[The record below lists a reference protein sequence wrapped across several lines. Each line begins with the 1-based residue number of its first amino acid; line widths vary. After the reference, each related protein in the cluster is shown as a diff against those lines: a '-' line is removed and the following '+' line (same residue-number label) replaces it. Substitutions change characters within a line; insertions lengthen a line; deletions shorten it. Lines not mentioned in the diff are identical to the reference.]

1 MTRSTAVLVAVLFA
15 CASRSEAQTA
25 RRPIRVDDLPRFASV
40 SDPQRSPEGAWVAYT
55 VSTTNVDK
63 DKRNTDIWMVK
74 WDGSEQVQLTSSED
88 SESSPRFSPDGKYLA
103 FLSSRGNE
111 EEKKKGAQIWLLN
124 RAGGEAIKVSDLKGG
139 AEDIQWSPDSKR
151 IAFIANDFDVDSD
164 PEKKEGWKR
173 KTATPIVLDRY
184 RFKEDVSG
192 YLKRL
197 YGHVAVFDIATRT
210 ATTITTGQADDESP
224 SWSPDGTQI
233 AFLSKRAEKDP
244 DRTGNDDV
252 WVVEAHAGAE
262 PRRVTATEAGENGRP
277 RWSPDGTR
285 IAVLLGDVDKY
296 SAYGLNRLMVVNVP
310 KAGGAAVSEPTAVL
324 AQLDRAVSNAEW
336 SADGKRLTFLVQ
348 DDRTVNLAAVAVGA
362 NGKLETLTTGK
373 RVVRSP
379 SGNKDGNFAV
389 IATTPSQP
397 GEVYALEAGKL
408 RQLTKHNDALI
419 AELEIRLA
427 TTFW

>member
-15 CASRSEAQTA
+15 CASRSEPQTA

-88 SESSPRFSPDGKYLA
+88 SEISPRFSPDGKYLA

-124 RAGGEAIKVSDLKGG
+124 RAGGEAHQGQRPEGRRRGHPVVARQQAHRLHRQRLRRRLD
-139 AEDIQWSPDSKR
+139 
-151 IAFIANDFDVDSD
+151 D

-197 YGHVAVFDIATRT
+197 YGHVAVFDVATRT

-224 SWSPDGTQI
+224 SWSPDGKQI
-233 AFLSKRAEKDP
+233 AFLSKRGRAGSGSHR
-244 DRTGNDDV
+244 RTTTSG
-252 WVVEAHAGAE
+252 WS
-262 PRRVTATEAGENGRP
+262 RRAPAPSR
-277 RWSPDGTR
+277 
-285 IAVLLGDVDKY
+285 
-296 SAYGLNRLMVVNVP
+296 
-310 KAGGAAVSEPTAVL
+310 AA
-324 AQLDRAVSNAEW
+324 
-336 SADGKRLTFLVQ
+336 
-348 DDRTVNLAAVAVGA
+348 
-362 NGKLETLTTGK
+362 
-373 RVVRSP
+373 
-379 SGNKDGNFAV
+379 
-389 IATTPSQP
+389 
-397 GEVYALEAGKL
+397 
-408 RQLTKHNDALI
+408 
-419 AELEIRLA
+419 
-427 TTFW
+427 